1 MYPTLDNGWDKVDED
16 SLYEELQQLL
26 PNVAVLS
33 WHQRRRDPP
42 AAVQCGTY
50 TNISTTDL

>member
-1 MYPTLDNGWDKVDED
+1 MYPTPDNGLEKMDEHSVYD
-16 SLYEELQQLL
+16 ELQQLL

-33 WHQRRRDPP
+33 WYQRRRDPP
-42 AAVQCGTY
+42 AAMECATY